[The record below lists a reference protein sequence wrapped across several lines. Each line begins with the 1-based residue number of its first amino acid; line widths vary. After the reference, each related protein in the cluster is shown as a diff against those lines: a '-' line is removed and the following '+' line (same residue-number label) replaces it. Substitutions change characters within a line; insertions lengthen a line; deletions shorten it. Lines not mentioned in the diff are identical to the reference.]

1 MAAKL
6 DVEKGATPCDSA
18 TNNDQ
23 STTDVDEEPARP
35 SSLSPSEFVPPDG
48 GLLAWSQVLAGCL
61 VNMLAWGLPSTFGVY
76 QLYYRDTLGLPE
88 SQVSWIGSLQTSLA
102 FLTCTFSGRLADA
115 GYIRSTV
122 ASGAFLVIFGTF
134 MTSLSTTYWQ
144 LLLSQG
150 LCTGLGL
157 GVMFMPPLSVI
168 NSYFRANRSLALAIS
183 ASGNGMGSVFLPAT
197 IQYLIP
203 QIGFPW
209 AVRASGLVALVI
221 SSLALLLL
229 RPRLTPRVTG
239 PMIEWSAYRETPYT
253 LYTLGAFLFFMA
265 LYFGFFF
272 ITPYARNITSFE
284 TTPSVQ
290 LLLILNGLSVPTRP
304 LAGYLAD
311 RHLGPINTFTLASL
325 LLGLMCFAWT
335 GVRSRAGMYVFSV
348 FFGLVNGAAQG
359 VFVGSLAS
367 LTRDPRR
374 MGTRF
379 GMVCTTAAVA
389 TLAGPP
395 MAGAIIDA
403 SGGRYTGAQVWAGCV
418 ICAGAGLFGA
428 ARVEDARRVKLG

>member
-1 MAAKL
+1 
-6 DVEKGATPCDSA
+6 
-18 TNNDQ
+18 
-23 STTDVDEEPARP
+23 
-35 SSLSPSEFVPPDG
+35 EFVPPDG

-61 VNMLAWGLPSTFGVY
+61 VNMLAWGLPATFGVY

-102 FLTCTFSGRLADA
+102 FLTCTFAGRLADA
-115 GYIRSTV
+115 GYVRSTV

-168 NSYFRANRSLALAIS
+168 NSYFDSHRSLALAIS
-183 ASGNGMGSVFLPAT
+183 ASGNGIGSVFLPAT

-209 AVRASGLVALVI
+209 AVRASGLLALVI

-229 RPRLTPRVTG
+229 RPRLPPRLAG
-239 PMIEWSAYRETPYT
+239 PLIEWSAYREAPYA

-272 ITPYARNITSFE
+272 ITPYARNIASFP
-284 TTPSVQ
+284 TTPSVH
-290 LLLILNGLSVPTRP
+290 LLLLLSGLSVPTRP

-311 RHLGPINTFTLASL
+311 RHLGPVNTFTLATL

-335 GVRSRAGMYVFSV
+335 GVRSRAGMYVFAV
-348 FFGLVNGAAQG
+348 FFGLANGAAQG

-367 LTRDPRR
+367 LTADPRR

-403 SGGRYTGAQVWAGCV
+403 SGGGYVGAQVWAGVV
-418 ICAGAGLFGA
+418 ICAGAALLGA
-428 ARVEDARRVKLG
+428 ARVKMGG

>member
-1 MAAKL
+1 MATTL
-6 DVEKGATPCDSA
+6 DPEKGVAFCGSA

-23 STTDVDEEPARP
+23 SSTDLDEDAARP
-35 SSLSPSEFVPPDG
+35 SSPSPTEFVPPDG

-61 VNMLAWGLPSTFGVY
+61 VNMLAWGLPATFGVY

-102 FLTCTFSGRLADA
+102 FLTCTFAGRLADA
-115 GYIRSTV
+115 GYVRSTV
-122 ASGAFLVIFGTF
+122 AAGAFLVIFGTF

-168 NSYFRANRSLALAIS
+168 NSYFDSHRSLALAIS

-203 QIGFPW
+203 QVGFPW
-209 AVRASGLVALVI
+209 AVRASGLLALVI

-229 RPRLTPRVTG
+229 RPRLTPRRAG
-239 PMIEWSAYRETPYT
+239 PLIEWSAYREVPYT

-272 ITPYARNITSFE
+272 VRPPLS
-284 TTPSVQ
+284 PSPHKP
-290 LLLILNGLSVPTRP
+290 N
-304 LAGYLAD
+304 
-311 RHLGPINTFTLASL
+311 RH
-325 LLGLMCFAWT
+325 
-335 GVRSRAGMYVFSV
+335 R
-348 FFGLVNGAAQG
+348 
-359 VFVGSLAS
+359 
-367 LTRDPRR
+367 
-374 MGTRF
+374 
-379 GMVCTTAAVA
+379 
-389 TLAGPP
+389 
-395 MAGAIIDA
+395 
-403 SGGRYTGAQVWAGCV
+403 
-418 ICAGAGLFGA
+418 
-428 ARVEDARRVKLG
+428 